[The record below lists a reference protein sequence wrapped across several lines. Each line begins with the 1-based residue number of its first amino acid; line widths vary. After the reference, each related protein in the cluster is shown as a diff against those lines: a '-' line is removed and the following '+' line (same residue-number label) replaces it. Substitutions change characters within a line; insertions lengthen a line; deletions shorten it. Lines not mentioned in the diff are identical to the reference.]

1 MDTWSGRWDYFLYGD
16 EHFTYGCDSKD
27 ITRSGYYFDNWGA
40 GFGVIQDQ
48 IPVVY
53 EPEYKY
59 TITGPGRVTIIIAGR
74 EDQNGHGSVNLQGIG
89 TIYLN
94 VTSKENG
101 EWMHNARG
109 WWYQNADG
117 TYPINQWKYISK
129 NWYYM
134 SVNGQMLTGW
144 QIIGD
149 DWYYFDGSETMAVD
163 AWIDGYY
170 VNSNGAWVH

>member
-1 MDTWSGRWDYFLYGD
+1 M
-16 EHFTYGCDSKD
+16 
-27 ITRSGYYFDNWGA
+27 
-40 GFGVIQDQ
+40 IQDQ

-117 TYPINQWKYISK
+117 TYPINQWKYIIEELVLYECK
-129 NWYYM
+129 W
-134 SVNGQMLTGW
+134 
-144 QIIGD
+144 
-149 DWYYFDGSETMAVD
+149 
-163 AWIDGYY
+163 
-170 VNSNGAWVH
+170 SNAYRVADNRR

>member
-1 MDTWSGRWDYFLYGD
+1 
-16 EHFTYGCDSKD
+16 
-27 ITRSGYYFDNWGA
+27 
-40 GFGVIQDQ
+40 
-48 IPVVY
+48 
-53 EPEYKY
+53 
-59 TITGPGRVTIIIAGR
+59 
-74 EDQNGHGSVNLQGIG
+74 
-89 TIYLN
+89 
-94 VTSKENG
+94 
-101 EWMHNARG
+101 MHNARG

-149 DWYYFDGSETMAVD
+149 DWYYFDGSEAMAVD

-170 VNSNGAWVH
+170 VNLNGAWVH